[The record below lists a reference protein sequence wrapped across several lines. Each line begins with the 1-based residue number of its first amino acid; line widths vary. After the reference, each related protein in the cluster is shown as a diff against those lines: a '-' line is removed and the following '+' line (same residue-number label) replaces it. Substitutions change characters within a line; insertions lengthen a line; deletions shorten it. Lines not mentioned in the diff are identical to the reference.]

1 MWNDQLLL
9 AYNLQIADAGYDSY
23 NNYGRTEE
31 VYECEDCTNCPYKQ
45 DCCPK
50 AKDNRTIQ

>member
-1 MWNDQLLL
+1 MWNDQLLP